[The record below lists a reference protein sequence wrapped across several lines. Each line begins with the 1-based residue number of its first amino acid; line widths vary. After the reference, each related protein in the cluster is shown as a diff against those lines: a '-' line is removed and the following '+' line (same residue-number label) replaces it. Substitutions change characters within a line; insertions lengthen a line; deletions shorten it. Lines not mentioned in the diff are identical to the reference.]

1 MWNGR
6 PGASVAASTLIG
18 AVGGDRVAVGV
29 AGQELDVAER
39 HVGLARSQGAQAC
52 QGDDALGRGLEGHVL
67 FLVAEGQVRAVRDLG
82 TALPGSLRDGCL
94 PVGERGAGGGVAG
107 ILVEGEDAVLARE
120 LVVSE
125 CRVVCRT
132 GGQAQ
137 AADLGAGGWVLDGEG
152 VGVGVQASLPL
163 GGPEGLG
170 CVRSRAVIVGEG
182 CNGAVGGAFS
192 DLFLGCSPQDGRVI
206 GGFGSGD
213 GRRGCQPE
221 HGGREYRGSKGC
233 DDGSI
238 PHEFNS
244 FVSMGVVA
252 GIGR

>member
-1 MWNGR
+1 M
-6 PGASVAASTLIG
+6 
-18 AVGGDRVAVGV
+18 
-29 AGQELDVAER
+29 
-39 HVGLARSQGAQAC
+39 
-52 QGDDALGRGLEGHVL
+52 
-67 FLVAEGQVRAVRDLG
+67 RDLG

-152 VGVGVQASLPL
+152 VGVGVHASLPL

-182 CNGAVGGAFS
+182 CDGAVGGAFS
-192 DLFLGCSPQDGRVI
+192 DFFLGCRPQDGRVI
-206 GGFGSGD
+206 GGFGSGN

-221 HGGREYRGSKGC
+221 HGGREYRGSEGC
-233 DDGSI
+233 DDRSI
-238 PHEFNS
+238 PHESNS
-244 FVSMGVVA
+244 FVSMGARA
-252 GIGR
+252 GIRRRASVDPQNLTRVSFCDVSSFRAVKHPRGQRAREDDIRTSVHRPRCRGRRTSG